1 MFMFQRQTSTNDR
14 VTFENIP
21 DQYLKGEDIT
31 VNVTLP
37 QSLTTNSDAD
47 EIGLIRTGSTNIQQC
62 LIRVPVQFQTS
73 TSHGTATFVAAQLPL
88 TNDEFYQFWYIR
100 NQSKNLGSSL
110 PFQLN
115 CTSDDMDF
123 LTDISQRKNKTDSLG
138 SLSDQETDDI
148 VVINSKGKTCE
159 NESSDNDKHLEEMAR
174 MRSQLNTMTQFTI
187 DQASKIVDYERR
199 LLQTE
204 QLLKQSNEDKL
215 VLEQRL
221 RDIELTSEKRQ
232 RSLNDQLKSYA
243 DQIARR
249 DKQISQL
256 EEANQLLH
264 AKFSRVVRQIKLIR
278 KNILF
283 LFHSQIF
290 VMKSMMTIFL
300 NDN

>member
-14 VTFENIP
+14 VIFENIP

-31 VNVTLP
+31 VHVTLP
-37 QSLTTNSDAD
+37 QSLATNSDED
-47 EIGLIRTGSTNIQQC
+47 EIGLIRTGSTNIKQC
-62 LIRVPVQFQTS
+62 LIRVPVQFETS
-73 TSHGTATFVAAQLPL
+73 TIRGTATFAATELPL

-123 LTDISQRKNKTDSLG
+123 LTDVSQRKNKTDSLG
-138 SLSDQETDDI
+138 SLFDHEGDDI
-148 VVINSKGKTCE
+148 VVINSKGKSNE
-159 NESSDNDKHLEEMAR
+159 NESSDNAKDLEEMAR

-199 LLQTE
+199 LIQTE
-204 QLLKQSNEDKL
+204 QLLKQSNEDKQ

-221 RDIELTSEKRQ
+221 RDSELTSEKRQ

-243 DQIARR
+243 NQIAQR
-249 DKQISQL
+249 DKQIREL

-264 AKFSRVVRQIKLIR
+264 AKFSRVVSQTKSVR
-278 KNILF
+278 KIFLF

-290 VMKSMMTIFL
+290 AMKSMMTMFL